1 MLRTLPAMTLR
12 NVAAVVLPEA
22 SPFELG
28 VICEVFG
35 TDRTAQGITSFD
47 FAVCSSTPG
56 QPLPT
61 KSGFEITAKYD
72 WTRLREADLIAVS
85 PSGPP
90 AAGYDPLLLAEL
102 RAAVERGAWVM
113 SLCSGAFVLGAAGIL
128 DNRRCTTHWMY
139 ADALVDAFPAAIVER
154 DSLFVEDRKVIT
166 SAGTAAGIDA
176 CLHLVRSEIGTDMAN
191 RIARRMVVPPQR
203 AGSVRQYVEA
213 PLPDVTADTLEPILA
228 WALEHLEQEL
238 SVRTLADRAHMSP
251 RTFARRFVEET
262 GDTPLQWILHQRVLH
277 ARRLLENSPFSVE
290 DVATRCGF
298 GTAAALRRHFARV
311 LGTSPTSYRATF
323 NVSISA

>member
-12 NVAAVVLPEA
+12 NVVTVVLPDA

-61 KSGFEITAKYD
+61 RGGFELTTKYD
-72 WTRLREADLIAVS
+72 WTRLREADLITVS
-85 PSGPP
+85 PSGKP
-90 AAGYDPLLLAEL
+90 AAGYDPQLLTEL
-102 RAAVERGAWVM
+102 RAADDRGAWVM

-128 DNRRCTTHWMY
+128 DGRRCTTHWMY
-139 ADALVDAFPAAIVER
+139 VDALIDAFPAAKVET
-154 DSLFVEDRKVIT
+154 DALFVEDGNVIT

-176 CLHLVRSEIGTDMAN
+176 CLHLVRRELGTDTAN
-191 RIARRMVVPPQR
+191 QIARRMVVPPQR

-213 PLPDVTADTLEPILA
+213 PIPDISVDTLEPILA
-228 WALEHLEQEL
+228 WALEHLDREL
-238 SVRTLADRAHMSP
+238 SVRTLADRAHMSQ

-277 ARRLLENSPFSVE
+277 ARRLLENSPLTVE
-290 DVATRCGF
+290 EVASRCGF
-298 GTAAALRRHFARV
+298 GTAAALRRHFGRV
-311 LGTSPTSYRATF
+311 LGTSPTSYRHTF
-323 NVSISA
+323 NVSA

>member
-1 MLRTLPAMTLR
+1 MLRTLPAMTLQ
-12 NVAAVVLPEA
+12 NVAAVVLPNA
-22 SPFELG
+22 APFELG

-47 FAVCSSTPG
+47 FAVCSATPG
-56 QPLPT
+56 EPIQT
-61 KSGFEITAKYD
+61 RCGFELTTKYD

-85 PSGPP
+85 PSGAP
-90 AAGYDPLLLAEL
+90 ADGYDPILLAEL
-102 RAAVERGAWVM
+102 RAAVDRGAWVM
-113 SLCSGAFVLGAAGIL
+113 SLCSGAFVLGEAGIL
-128 DNRRCTTHWMY
+128 DGRRCTTHWMY
-139 ADALVDAFPAAIVER
+139 VDALVDAFPGAIVER
-154 DSLFVEDRKVIT
+154 DSLFVEDRNVIT

-176 CLHLVRSEIGTDMAN
+176 CLHLMRSELGTDMAN

-213 PLPDVTADTLEPILA
+213 PIPEVTADTLEPILT
-228 WALEHLEQEL
+228 WALEHLDQEL
-238 SVRTLADRAHMSP
+238 SVRTLALRAHMSP

-277 ARRLLENSPFSVE
+277 ARRLLENSPSSVE

-298 GTAAALRRHFARV
+298 GTSAALRRHFARV

-323 NVSISA
+323 NVSVSA